1 MSAMKPAGAPETD
14 ADTETVGTPSAAIS
28 PAAAAPD
35 KFHGQGGSYVRDPA
49 TGERVLVERTSPCDC
64 GGAS

>member
-1 MSAMKPAGAPETD
+1 MSAMKPAGAPETG
-14 ADTETVGTPSAAIS
+14 ADTETAGAQSTAIS
-28 PAAAAPD
+28 PAVAAPD

-49 TGERVLVERTSPCDC
+49 TGERVLVERTSTCDC

>member
-1 MSAMKPAGAPETD
+1 MSAIKPAGAPETG
-14 ADTETVGTPSAAIS
+14 ADTGIAGTPSAAIT
-28 PAAAAPD
+28 PDAAAPD

>member
-1 MSAMKPAGAPETD
+1 MSAMKPAGAPETG
-14 ADTETVGTPSAAIS
+14 ADTGTAGTPSVAS
-28 PAAAAPD
+28 HPAAAAPD